1 MTMTSDASPAPVL
14 GQSVDDKLALGKV
27 TGSGRFIGDVEEAG
41 ALHVAVLRS
50 DLSHGLVETLDLGP
64 ALASRGVVAAVGRG
78 EMGLAPTVRQY
89 GDLLAAVAA
98 ETPLLARAAIRQ
110 LQPVIR
116 ELPPIFD
123 PREAAVAGDL
133 DGSSYDDP
141 KGDATVRGNTVFE
154 QTGDFGDVDTAFAEA
169 DLVVEG
175 TYRTGR
181 PVHCNLSRH
190 ACFARLLPDG
200 RIEVVT
206 SVDGPFYARREL
218 AKQLKMPEERI
229 IVVLPDLLSSSFG
242 AHSTI
247 NPLLEPVAV
256 ALALKTQ
263 GRPVRFE
270 FDPEEEF
277 YSSHTRHPVEVR
289 IRSGARADGLLLAL
303 DVDVVAD
310 HGAFPNYISR
320 VVISNFRDRVGE
332 LVRVQNYRFRGRA
345 ISTNNP
351 NAGEFR
357 GIGSTQLM
365 FCLGAHLDEV
375 ASRLGVDPVEFYA
388 INAVEPGE
396 SAVTTGKL
404 IRSSGLK
411 ECLREGAKAI
421 EWHDRPHSEDL
432 GDGRRRGIGVGI
444 GTHTT
449 GLGHEGGDSSIAR
462 LSLLVD
468 GRIELAIGAPD
479 SGQGGATVYS
489 QIAAQEL
496 GVPYE
501 LVEVAASDTRTSPK
515 DFWGTVAARGAFMVG
530 AAVGD
535 AAIKLKQLITERA
548 ETSLQL
554 KDAVLESGKLLAS
567 DGRSMSLAE
576 VASRI
581 GPVSV
586 EGHSSSSDNPP
597 TYGAYFAQVVADLET
612 GEVKVERVV
621 AALDVG
627 YALNPLNCRGQIEG
641 AVMMGIELALLG
653 NLEVEDGIPVNGSF
667 LAYHLATMHDLP
679 EIKAILVEATE
690 PAGPYGVKGIGTP
703 AMTPAAPA
711 ICNAL
716 SAALQRRVATIPAR
730 PEAVLSL
737 LGNSDG

>member
-1 MTMTSDASPAPVL
+1 VTIDSIPDRIL
-14 GQSVDDKLALGKV
+14 GRSVDDKLALGKV
-27 TGSGRFIGDVEEAG
+27 TGSGRFIGDVDQVGVLHVG
-41 ALHVAVLRS
+41 ALRCDV
-50 DLSHGLVETLDLGP
+50 SHGVVESIDLGP
-64 ALASRGVVAAVGRG
+64 ALVSPGVVAAIGR
-78 EMGLAPTVRQY
+78 EEAGLGPTVRQY
-89 GDLLAAVAA
+89 GDLVAAVAA
-98 ETPLLARAAIRQ
+98 ETPELARAAVRN

-123 PREAAVAGDL
+123 TRQAENTGDL
-133 DGSSYDDP
+133 DGASYDDP
-141 KGDATVRGNTVFE
+141 KGDATVKGNTVFE
-154 QTGDFGDVDTAFAEA
+154 QTGDFGQVDAAFAEA

-175 TYRTGR
+175 TYRTSR
-181 PVHCNLSRH
+181 PVHSNLSRH
-190 ACFARLLPDG
+190 ACFARLLSDD
-200 RIEVVT
+200 RVEVVT

-218 AKQLKMPEERI
+218 AKQLKMPEDRI
-229 IVVLPDLLSSSFG
+229 IVVLPELLSSSFG

-256 ALALKTQ
+256 ALALRTQ

-277 YSSHTRHPVEVR
+277 YSAHTRHPVEVK
-289 IRSGARADGLLLAL
+289 IRSGTRFDGELIAL
-303 DVDVVAD
+303 EVDVVAD

-365 FCLGAHLDEV
+365 FCLGAHLDDV

-388 INAVEPGE
+388 LNAVEPGE
-396 SAVTTGKL
+396 IAITTGKL

-411 ECLREGAKAI
+411 QCLRDGAEAI
-421 EWHDRPHSEDL
+421 GWYDQPHSEDI
-432 GDGRRRGIGVGI
+432 GDGRRRGLGVGI

-462 LSLLVD
+462 LSLLAD

-496 GVPYE
+496 GVSYE
-501 LVEVAASDTRTSPK
+501 TVEVAASDTRTSPK
-515 DFWGTVAARGAFMVG
+515 DYWGTVAARGAFMVG

-535 AAIKLKQLITERA
+535 AAVKLKARLIEQA
-548 ETSLQL
+548 ETDLQL
-554 KDAVLESGKLLAS
+554 KNAILKSGMVVGS
-567 DGRSMSLAE
+567 DGQSMSLAE

-581 GPVSV
+581 GPVTA
-586 EGHSSSSDNPP
+586 EGTSSSSDNPP
-597 TYGAYFAQVVADLET
+597 TFGAYFAQVTVDLET
-612 GEVKVERVV
+612 GEVQVERVV

-653 NLEVEDGIPVNGSF
+653 NLEVDNGIPINGSF
-667 LAYHLATMHDLP
+667 LAYHLASMHDLP
-679 EIKAILVEATE
+679 EIKAILVQATE

-716 SAALQRRVATIPAR
+716 SAALQRRVVAIPAR
-730 PEAVLSL
+730 PEAVLAL
-737 LGNSDG
+737 LGSSHD